1 MAIRG
6 VDRVVLSVEELD
18 AAKRFLGDFGLTQ
31 VEKGAKGATFE
42 ALDGTDLV
50 LRDSGDRSLPMAVGA
65 ATNAREIIWGVDDA
79 EQLQKIGA
87 ELSKDRQLMLGSDGI
102 LRTTDNTGYGIAF
115 QVTTRHSY
123 DAKPALA
130 NAAGVPP
137 VRPKNQRVD
146 FSAPHRPRSIGHI
159 VLWVPD
165 LDRARDFYTERLG
178 FRLTDSYRNRS
189 CFLRAEGSNDH
200 HNLFL
205 IKKDDIPGGLHHIEF
220 HVGDFNEVMMGG
232 RRLTEKGWKTY
243 VGPGRHTLGSNYFW
257 YFKTPCGG
265 AMELAC
271 DMDYADDD
279 WEAREWEYSDDVI
292 AAWCTSYTLYG
303 H

>member
-1 MAIRG
+1 M
-6 VDRVVLSVEELD
+6 
-18 AAKRFLGDFGLTQ
+18 
-31 VEKGAKGATFE
+31 
-42 ALDGTDLV
+42 
-50 LRDSGDRSLPMAVGA
+50 
-65 ATNAREIIWGVDDA
+65 
-79 EQLQKIGA
+79 
-87 ELSKDRQLMLGSDGI
+87 
-102 LRTTDNTGYGIAF
+102 
-115 QVTTRHSY
+115 
-123 DAKPALA
+123 
-130 NAAGVPP
+130 
-137 VRPKNQRVD
+137 RPKNQRVD

-178 FRLTDSYRNRS
+178 FRLTDSYRDRS

-205 IKKDDIPGGLHHIEF
+205 IKKEDIPGGLHHIEF

-279 WEAREWEYSDDVI
+279 WEAKEWEYSDDVI